1 MGYYENRLLTELD
14 GKGYKYQ
21 AVSDIFRLECVD
33 PIVVE
38 TILKWLPELYAE
50 HYGTADI
57 LVRALISAKE
67 PFDPTLLIDLFEN
80 SDLNFYLKTA
90 IGLALAYGKTPDISG
105 WLKNQLL
112 TMEYSVERGVLVEGL
127 FAKGG
132 FKTEREY
139 MDFLKLIFDK
149 YHNDTVLKIFKKI
162 GNAEDIQF
170 LVDKSR
176 LADAKLAKKIKK
188 ALGKKWSEKNVK

>member
-1 MGYYENRLLTELD
+1 MGYCGERFLAELD
-14 GKGYKYQ
+14 GKGYKYHT
-21 AVSDIFRLECVD
+21 VSDIFRLECVD
-33 PIVVE
+33 PLVVE

-50 HYGTADI
+50 HFGTADI

-90 IGLALAYGKTPDISG
+90 IGLALAYGKTPGISI
-105 WLKNQLL
+105 WLKNQLF
-112 TMEYSVERGVLVEGL
+112 TKEYSIERGVLVEGL

-139 MDFLKLIFDK
+139 MSFLKSIFDK
-149 YHNDTVLKIFKKI
+149 YHNETVL
-162 GNAEDIQF
+162 
-170 LVDKSR
+170 
-176 LADAKLAKKIKK
+176 
-188 ALGKKWSEKNVK
+188 